1 MLKIYQKTNTYTIEN
16 IKEIICKMDMISVL
30 YANIPLIDDYI
41 EQIQYLYD
49 VPYYDIVKIDD
60 ETIDYP
66 LLRDKFIRE
75 HYHTD
80 YEMRLFTVGTAKFSL
95 KIDETIYE
103 LTVKP
108 GDLISIP
115 ANVNHWFDAGENPNF
130 TAVRFFTDKNGWEA
144 HYVEK

>member
-66 LLRDKFIRE
+66 SLRDKFIRE

-80 YEMRLFTVGTAKFSL
+80 YEMRLFTVGTAKFSI
-95 KIDETIYE
+95 KIDETI
-103 LTVKP
+103 
-108 GDLISIP
+108 
-115 ANVNHWFDAGENPNF
+115 
-130 TAVRFFTDKNGWEA
+130 
-144 HYVEK
+144 

>member
-30 YANIPLIDDYI
+30 YANIPLVDDYI

-66 LLRDKFIRE
+66 SLRDKFIRE